1 MIITTYFHF
10 TLRRFAKKQ
19 YDAKKKDSFLA
30 DNGFFSFFSRS
41 ERNHLQNSASKQWL
55 SMCNLDKIVDRCKKG
70 DRKAGEQLYHMFS
83 AKMFAVCIQ
92 YSKSREEA
100 EDNLQDGFIK
110 VLESIGQ
117 YKGKGSF
124 EGWMKRI
131 FINTALEKFRKNRSV
146 QVVEE
151 VPEVVDEDDV
161 DDDVSIPPEVL
172 FEFVNQLPEKYRLV
186 FNLYVMEDMQHK
198 EIAALLGIS
207 DGTSKSNLARAKEI
221 LKRKINAYLRDE

>member
-1 MIITTYFHF
+1 
-10 TLRRFAKKQ
+10 
-19 YDAKKKDSFLA
+19 
-30 DNGFFSFFSRS
+30 
-41 ERNHLQNSASKQWL
+41 
-55 SMCNLDKIVDRCKKG
+55 MCNLEKIVEKCRKG

-110 VLESIGQ
+110 VLESIDQ

-151 VPEVVDEDDV
+151 
-161 DDDVSIPPEVL
+161 
-172 FEFVNQLPEKYRLV
+172 LPEKYRLV

>member
-1 MIITTYFHF
+1 MVLSKYWS
-10 TLRRFAKKQ
+10 L
-19 YDAKKKDSFLA
+19 LA
-30 DNGFFSFFSRS
+30 NT
-41 ERNHLQNSASKQWL
+41 
-55 SMCNLDKIVDRCKKG
+55 
-70 DRKAGEQLYHMFS
+70 
-83 AKMFAVCIQ
+83 
-92 YSKSREEA
+92 
-100 EDNLQDGFIK
+100 
-110 VLESIGQ
+110 
-117 YKGKGSF
+117 KGKGSF

-151 VPEVVDEDDV
+151 VPEVVDEDDI

>member
-1 MIITTYFHF
+1 
-10 TLRRFAKKQ
+10 
-19 YDAKKKDSFLA
+19 
-30 DNGFFSFFSRS
+30 
-41 ERNHLQNSASKQWL
+41 
-55 SMCNLDKIVDRCKKG
+55 
-70 DRKAGEQLYHMFS
+70 
-83 AKMFAVCIQ
+83 
-92 YSKSREEA
+92 
-100 EDNLQDGFIK
+100 
-110 VLESIGQ
+110 
-117 YKGKGSF
+117 
-124 EGWMKRI
+124 MKRI

-161 DDDVSIPPEVL
+161 DDDMSIPPEVL

>member
-1 MIITTYFHF
+1 MPYASNTPNH
-10 TLRRFAKKQ
+10 AKK
-19 YDAKKKDSFLA
+19 
-30 DNGFFSFFSRS
+30 R
-41 ERNHLQNSASKQWL
+41 
-55 SMCNLDKIVDRCKKG
+55 KII
-70 DRKAGEQLYHMFS
+70 
-83 AKMFAVCIQ
+83 CI
-92 YSKSREEA
+92 
-100 EDNLQDGFIK
+100 D
-110 VLESIGQ
+110 Q

-151 VPEVVDEDDV
+151 VPEVVDEDDF
-161 DDDVSIPPEVL
+161 DNDVSIPPEVL
-172 FEFVNQLPEKYRLV
+172 FEFVNELPEKYRLV

>member
-1 MIITTYFHF
+1 MQKGRQKSGRTTLPYDSRLKCLPYVSNTPNH
-10 TLRRFAKKQ
+10 AKRQ
-19 YDAKKKDSFLA
+19 
-30 DNGFFSFFSRS
+30 
-41 ERNHLQNSASKQWL
+41 
-55 SMCNLDKIVDRCKKG
+55 
-70 DRKAGEQLYHMFS
+70 
-83 AKMFAVCIQ
+83 
-92 YSKSREEA
+92 

-161 DDDVSIPPEVL
+161 DDDMSIPPEVL

-198 EIAALLGIS
+198 EICSI
-207 DGTSKSNLARAKEI
+207 TRYIRRIHRNLTWHG
-221 LKRKINAYLRDE
+221 RKKF

>member
-1 MIITTYFHF
+1 
-10 TLRRFAKKQ
+10 
-19 YDAKKKDSFLA
+19 
-30 DNGFFSFFSRS
+30 
-41 ERNHLQNSASKQWL
+41 
-55 SMCNLDKIVDRCKKG
+55 MCNLDKIVDRCKKG

-151 VPEVVDEDDV
+151 VPEVVDEDDDLIMIS
-161 DDDVSIPPEVL
+161 DDGVIIRIRVSDVMSIPPEVL

>member
-1 MIITTYFHF
+1 
-10 TLRRFAKKQ
+10 
-19 YDAKKKDSFLA
+19 
-30 DNGFFSFFSRS
+30 
-41 ERNHLQNSASKQWL
+41 
-55 SMCNLDKIVDRCKKG
+55 MCNLDKIVERCKKG

-110 VLESIGQ
+110 VLESIRQ

-131 FINTALEKFRKNRSV
+131 FITTALEKFRKNRTV

-151 VPEVVDEDDV
+151 VPEIADEEDI
-161 DDDVSIPPEVL
+161 DDDAGIPPEVL
-172 FEFVNQLPEKYRLV
+172 FEFVYQLPEKYKLV
-186 FNLYVMEDMQHK
+186 FNLYVMENMQHK
-198 EIAALLGIS
+198 KIAALLGIS
-207 DGTSKSNLARAKEI
+207 EGTSKSNLARAKEI
-221 LKRKINAYLRDE
+221 LKKKINVYLRDERED

>member
-1 MIITTYFHF
+1 
-10 TLRRFAKKQ
+10 
-19 YDAKKKDSFLA
+19 
-30 DNGFFSFFSRS
+30 
-41 ERNHLQNSASKQWL
+41 
-55 SMCNLDKIVDRCKKG
+55 MCNLDKIVDRCKKG
-70 DRKAGEQLYHMFS
+70 DRKAGEQLYPMFS
-83 AKMFAVCIQ
+83 AKMCAICIQ

-186 FNLYVMEDMQHK
+186 FNLYVM
-198 EIAALLGIS
+198 
-207 DGTSKSNLARAKEI
+207 
-221 LKRKINAYLRDE
+221 

>member
-1 MIITTYFHF
+1 
-10 TLRRFAKKQ
+10 
-19 YDAKKKDSFLA
+19 
-30 DNGFFSFFSRS
+30 
-41 ERNHLQNSASKQWL
+41 
-55 SMCNLDKIVDRCKKG
+55 
-70 DRKAGEQLYHMFS
+70 
-83 AKMFAVCIQ
+83 
-92 YSKSREEA
+92 
-100 EDNLQDGFIK
+100 
-110 VLESIGQ
+110 
-117 YKGKGSF
+117 
-124 EGWMKRI
+124 MKRI

-161 DDDVSIPPEVL
+161 DDDVSIPSEVL